1 MNNEFTMS
9 DMTNTAITTFTIGEL
24 AQEFDTTTRAIRF
37 YEDQG
42 LISPAREGQKRI
54 YSPADRITIKLI
66 MRGKR
71 LGFSLAESKELI
83 DLYNA
88 EDGNRM
94 QHVRVLEQ
102 VNASRE
108 RLLQQKADIEIMLL
122 ELEEHENRIQADM
135 KKP

>member
-1 MNNEFTMS
+1 
-9 DMTNTAITTFTIGEL
+9 MTVNTYTIGEL

-42 LISPAREGQKRI
+42 LISPQREGQKRI
-54 YSPADRITIKLI
+54 YNASDRIIIKLI

-88 EDGNRM
+88 DNNNQA
-94 QHVRVLEQ
+94 QHLRVLEQ
-102 VNASRE
+102 VRISRE
-108 RLLQQKADIEIMLL
+108 RLLQQQADIEMMLL
-122 ELEEHENRIQADM
+122 ELDEHEARVRADM
-135 KKP
+135 N

>member
-1 MNNEFTMS
+1 
-9 DMTNTAITTFTIGEL
+9 MTEKQGKTFAIGEL

-54 YSPADRITIKLI
+54 YSPADRIIIKLI

-83 DLYNA
+83 ELYKVDDN
-88 EDGNRM
+88 NQT
-94 QHVRVLEQ
+94 QHLRVLEQ
-102 VNASRE
+102 VRVSRE
-108 RLLQQKADIEIMLL
+108 RLLQQQHDIKIMLT
-122 ELEEHENRIQADM
+122 ELDEHESRVKADM
-135 KKP
+135 K

>member
-1 MNNEFTMS
+1 MS